1 MFRNSRFAIAASLMA
16 LGTFATTVAA
26 FTAGAGVPAQIA

>member
-1 MFRNSRFAIAASLMA
+1 MFRNSHFAMAALLMA

-26 FTAGAGVPAQIA
+26 FTAGAGVPVGIA